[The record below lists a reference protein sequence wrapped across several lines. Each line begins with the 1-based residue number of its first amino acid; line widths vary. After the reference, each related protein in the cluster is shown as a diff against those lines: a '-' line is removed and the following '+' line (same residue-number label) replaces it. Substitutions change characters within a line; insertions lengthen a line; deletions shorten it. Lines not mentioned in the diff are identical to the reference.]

1 VKATGLLEGKVA
13 FISGTAVGMG
23 RTAAAVFAAQGA
35 QVFGCDIDVGQQA
48 QTERLVRD
56 AGGEIDSLAPV
67 DLSAAEGAERWIAA
81 GMQRYGRIDILY
93 NNASRLRLGAF
104 GEQSFA
110 DWEFTIDNELHLPY
124 HCTRAAW
131 PHLIAGGGGVIV
143 NVGSVAAIRGAMFA
157 PMSAHGA
164 AKAGVISFTRHL
176 AAAGADH
183 GIRAVAI
190 SPGMTRTPAT
200 QPHFDDPSDPIS
212 GLRTITPSRR
222 AAEPEDIV
230 NVAAFMASDD
240 AAYVNGANIVV
251 DGGVSAMA
259 G

>member
-1 VKATGLLEGKVA
+1 MSGRLQDKVA

-23 RTAAAVFAAQGA
+23 RAAAQVFAAEGA
-35 QVFGCDIDVGQQA
+35 RVFGCDIDAGAQA
-48 QTERLVRD
+48 ETERLVRG

-67 DLSAAEGAERWIAA
+67 DLSTAAGAERWIEA
-81 GMQRYGRIDILY
+81 GIERYGRIDILY
-93 NNASRLRLGAF
+93 NNASRLRLGEF
-104 GEQSFA
+104 GEQPFE
-110 DWEFTIDNELHLPY
+110 DWVFTIDNELHLPY

-131 PHLIAGGGGVIV
+131 PHLIAGGGGVVV
-143 NVGSVAAIRGAMFA
+143 NVGSVAAIRGALFA

-164 AKAGVISFTRHL
+164 AKAGVVSFTRHL
-176 AAAGADH
+176 CAAGADH
-183 GIRAVAI
+183 NIRAVAV

-200 QPHFDDPSDPIS
+200 QPHFDDPADPIE
-212 GLRTITPSRR
+212 GLRAITPSRR

-230 NVAAFMASDD
+230 RVAAFLASDE
-240 AAYVNGANIVV
+240 AAYVNGANVVV